1 MRPTINEQP
10 GLNAVNGGWL
20 ATCRLARI
28 GAIVQ
33 TSDGLREVV
42 DIFLTRVGTATLF
55 LAAGLCSTGPGACLE
70 DRRNR

>member
-28 GAIVQ
+28 GAMVQ
-33 TSDGLREVV
+33 TSDGPRVVVEVFYSGV
-42 DIFLTRVGTATLF
+42 ATATLF
-55 LAAGLCSTGPGACLE
+55 LAGGLCSTGPGACLE